1 MKIELQHL
9 PDRDLSPNKR
19 LHHIPVYKAKRAAK
33 EEMMWLVLEH
43 GVPKEPMQKARIDI
57 TFVAS
62 DKRRRD
68 LDNLFA
74 SMKPYIDGLVEVGLL
89 WDDSADRVTYTI
101 RYELGEKPNTIISIQ
116 EVKSEIY

>member
-19 LHHIPVYKAKRAAK
+19 LHHIPVYRAKRAAK
-33 EEMMWLVLEH
+33 EEMMWLVKEQ
-43 GVPKEPMQKARIDI
+43 GVPKEPMRKAKIDI

-62 DKRRRD
+62 DKIRRD
-68 LDNLFA
+68 LDNLFS
-74 SMKPYIDGLVEVGLL
+74 SMKAYIDGLVEVGLL

-101 RYELGEKPNTIISIQ
+101 RYELGEKPNTIIKVTH
-116 EVKSEIY
+116 VK

>member
-9 PDRDLSPNKR
+9 PDKDLSPNKR
-19 LHHIPVYKAKRAAK
+19 LHHRALAPIKRAAK
-33 EEMMWLVLEH
+33 DEMGWRVKEQ

-68 LDNLFA
+68 LDNLFS
-74 SMKPYIDGLVEVGLL
+74 SMKAYIDGLVEVGLL

-101 RYELGEKPNTIISIQ
+101 RYELGEKPNTIINIQ
-116 EVKSEIY
+116 EVSDE

>member
-19 LHHIPVYKAKRAAK
+19 LHHMPVYLAKRSAK
-33 EEMMWLVLEH
+33 YEMRWLVKEL

-89 WDDSADRVTYTI
+89 WDDSADRVTYAI

>member
-19 LHHIPVYKAKRAAK
+19 LHHIPVYKAKRTAK
-33 EEMMWLVLEH
+33 EEMMWLVLEQ
-43 GVPKEPMQKARIDI
+43 GAPKEPMQKARIDI

-74 SMKPYIDGLVEVGLL
+74 SLKASIDGLVEVGLL

-101 RYELGEKPNTIISIQ
+101 RYELGEKPNTIINIQ
-116 EVKSEIY
+116 EVSDE

>member
-9 PDRDLSPNKR
+9 PDRDLSPIKR
-19 LHHIPVYKAKRAAK
+19 LHHIPVYRAKRAAK
-33 EEMMWLVLEH
+33 EEMMWLVLEQ
-43 GVPKEPMQKARIDI
+43 GVPKEPIRKARIDI

-74 SMKPYIDGLVEVGLL
+74 SLKASIDGLVEVGLL

-101 RYELGEKPNTIISIQ
+101 RYELGEKPNTIINIQ
-116 EVKSEIY
+116 EVSDE